1 MSYENLKLSVRRE
14 KATVT
19 VLRVTVHFELC
30 NIVCTVCYCV
40 LVYTYIPL
48 QLYIHMYVHIHVM
61 YECTVYVN
69 ITGENKS

>member
-40 LVYTYIPL
+40 HVHTAAAVHTCMCTYMSYMNVL
-48 QLYIHMYVHIHVM
+48 
-61 YECTVYVN
+61 CT
-69 ITGENKS
+69 